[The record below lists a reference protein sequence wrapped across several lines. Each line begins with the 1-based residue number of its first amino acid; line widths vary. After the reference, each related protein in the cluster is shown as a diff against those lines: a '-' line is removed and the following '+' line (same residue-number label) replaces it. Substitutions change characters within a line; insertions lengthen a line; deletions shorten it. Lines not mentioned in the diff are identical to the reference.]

1 MGTPLSGVLSMGDLP
16 PLALRPSSPLKH
28 PRAAGVDKLMGR
40 KRKRFPGLSLVPLKV
55 EGTSLVHKE
64 PHWWVMPMVMAHG
77 EPFKSPRKRK
87 WGCHERFMPRVECG
101 MRCPL
106 TSRSTHPVCGT
117 GRQPDLCLSSSWHS
131 YLRAT
136 LQSYF

>member
-1 MGTPLSGVLSMGDLP
+1 
-16 PLALRPSSPLKH
+16 
-28 PRAAGVDKLMGR
+28 MGR

-87 WGCHERFMPRVECG
+87 WGCHERFMPLRVWDE
-101 MRCPL
+101 MSPDIPFNPPSLWDWTAARPL
-106 TSRSTHPVCGT
+106 FK
-117 GRQPDLCLSSSWHS
+117 Q
-131 YLRAT
+131 
-136 LQSYF
+136 